1 MNNTIPTAN
10 WLDHIDDEY
19 LATFIKDG
27 GAAVKFAVTDTDGR
41 QALVE
46 DLRARCRERQHHFVR
61 LDAIKSRV
69 HMPQDIFSEM
79 ASQIDWRLLAR
90 RVVLR
95 LLSKKTF
102 NVEDIEPNG
111 PDNIIDAVAL
121 NNGIEPQSVLLEL
134 RPELERSVLKNAN
147 MVRDFRVAMTHL
159 CHFEREKA
167 APETYAGQ
175 PLLDWLTG
183 ANTRIS
189 NVRPFQ
195 IHTPI
200 NRTTARYFI
209 ESALYWVRQAG
220 YSGTVVLLDNSRVTL
235 ARNPKDGLRFYT
247 RAMTMDH
254 YELLREFI
262 DDMDRLS
269 GCLLIALTDHVFV
282 DEHAARG
289 WAIYPALRTRV
300 MDDVRDRN
308 IANPAAALVRLS

>member
-46 DLRARCRERQHHFVR
+46 DLRARCRERQHLFMC

-102 NVEDIEPNG
+102 NVEGIDPNG

-134 RPELERSVLKNAN
+134 RPVLERSVLKNAN

-167 APETYAGQ
+167 APEAYAGQ

-183 ANTRIS
+183 ANTRIG
-189 NVRPFQ
+189 NVRPFPGPHAHQ
-195 IHTPI
+195 SHNGP
-200 NRTTARYFI
+200 
-209 ESALYWVRQAG
+209 
-220 YSGTVVLLDNSRVTL
+220 LL
-235 ARNPKDGLRFYT
+235 
-247 RAMTMDH
+247 H
-254 YELLREFI
+254 
-262 DDMDRLS
+262 
-269 GCLLIALTDHVFV
+269 
-282 DEHAARG
+282 
-289 WAIYPALRTRV
+289 
-300 MDDVRDRN
+300 
-308 IANPAAALVRLS
+308 